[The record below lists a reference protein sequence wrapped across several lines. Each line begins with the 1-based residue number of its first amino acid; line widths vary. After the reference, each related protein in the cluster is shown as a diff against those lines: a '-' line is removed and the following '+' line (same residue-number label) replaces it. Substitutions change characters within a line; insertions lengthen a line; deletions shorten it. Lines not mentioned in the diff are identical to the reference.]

1 MMILD
6 GAGSVL
12 PDGLRFLKPAWWL
25 LHVIAAGL
33 IYAYGYRKGRIQ
45 ERRERREREPGRK
58 EDRPQG

>member
-12 PDGLRFLKPAWWL
+12 PEGIRFLKPAWWL

-33 IYAYGYRKGRIQ
+33 VYAYGYRKGRTQ
-45 ERRERREREPGRK
+45 ERREQRERERAKGRPR
-58 EDRPQG
+58 D